1 MTEKVKFANIDQYH
15 EQFEGLV
22 LEKLNQIRQI
32 INSIAPEA
40 KEVISYNMPAFKQN
54 GIVVYYAAFS
64 KHLGFYPT
72 PSAINMFG
80 EELSGFKTSKGAVQF
95 PFTEEL
101 PAELIRK
108 MVIFR
113 INEDMI
119 KGKNR

>member
-64 KHLGFYPT
+64 KHVGFYPT
-72 PSAINMFG
+72 PSAINMFAD
-80 EELSGFKTSKGAVQF
+80 ELVGFKTSKGAVQF

>member
-1 MTEKVKFANIDQYH
+1 MTDKVKFANIDQYH

-32 INSIAPEA
+32 ISSIAPEA

-64 KHLGFYPT
+64 KHIGFYPT
-72 PSAINMFG
+72 PSAINMFAD
-80 EELSGFKTSKGAVQF
+80 ELMGFKTSKGAVQF

-119 KGKNR
+119 KGKKR